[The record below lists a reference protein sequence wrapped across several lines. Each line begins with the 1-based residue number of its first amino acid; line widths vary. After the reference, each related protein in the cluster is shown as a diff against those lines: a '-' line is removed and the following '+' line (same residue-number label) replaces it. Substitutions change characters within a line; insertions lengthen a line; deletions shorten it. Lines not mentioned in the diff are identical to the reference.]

1 MFVIIVKY
9 LNGVYFLKIIPEF
22 ISEQILIKIW
32 VAYFCSTKMWDVV
45 SNKDAS
51 FKKKNT
57 DIKMRPHSHDLCE
70 LIKHQGNISE
80 CIS

>member
-9 LNGVYFLKIIPEF
+9 LNGVYFLKIIHEF

-51 FKKKNT
+51 FKKKTLTLKWDHTAMIYVNW
-57 DIKMRPHSHDLCE
+57 S
-70 LIKHQGNISE
+70 NIRGT
-80 CIS
+80 